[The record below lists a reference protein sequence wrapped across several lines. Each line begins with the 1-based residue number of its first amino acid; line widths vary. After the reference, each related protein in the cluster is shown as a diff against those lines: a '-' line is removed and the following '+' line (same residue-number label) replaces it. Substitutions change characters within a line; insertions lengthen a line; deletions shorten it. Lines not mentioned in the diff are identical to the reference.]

1 MEKMMMAFRQYNKFV
16 ADLDLG
22 CCSLGA
28 EGSNIY
34 TQSLKSTLC
43 FFIVDQTRNGLGQ
56 YRMVAHDKSR
66 VIPASYLCVFA
77 VLSTLD
83 IIPKSVELLA
93 N

>member
-1 MEKMMMAFRQYNKFV
+1 MMMAFRQYNKFV

-34 TQSLKSTLC
+34 TLSLKSTLC

-56 YRMVAHDKSR
+56 YCMVAHEQEPCNPCQLFVRACS
-66 VIPASYLCVFA
+66 PFH
-77 VLSTLD
+77 
-83 IIPKSVELLA
+83 P
-93 N
+93 